1 LASIDLMLLRVHAMH
16 TYPTPRSFVTSDHP
30 AGRSLS
36 SSAREPQTEQ
46 VALVLWRLLSSLTY
60 QHATAAG
67 APPRITFSAVALV
80 LVVDD
85 EPDVR
90 LIARLVLTSA
100 GYDVIEAESGE
111 AALAHLKGDQRPMRG
126 IDGWETLRRM
136 RSEPSQSNVPVV
148 IFTAQL
154 ANASDAPKPWKDYD
168 HFLTKPF
175 DPDGLLEAV
184 KAAIGPSGD

>member
-1 LASIDLMLLRVHAMH
+1 
-16 TYPTPRSFVTSDHP
+16 
-30 AGRSLS
+30 
-36 SSAREPQTEQ
+36 
-46 VALVLWRLLSSLTY
+46 VAV
-60 QHATAAG
+60 
-67 APPRITFSAVALV
+67 V

-100 GYDVIEAESGE
+100 GYDVIEADSGE
-111 AALAHLKGDQRPMRG
+111 AALAHLEGDSRPDAVLLDVRMRG

-136 RSEPSQSNVPVV
+136 RNDPSQSDLPVV

-154 ANASDAPKPWKDYD
+154 AAAKDAPNEWKNYEY
-168 HFLTKPF
+168 FLTKPF

-184 KAAIGPSGD
+184 RAAIGPQDA

>member
-1 LASIDLMLLRVHAMH
+1 V
-16 TYPTPRSFVTSDHP
+16 P
-30 AGRSLS
+30 
-36 SSAREPQTEQ
+36 
-46 VALVLWRLLSSLTY
+46 
-60 QHATAAG
+60 
-67 APPRITFSAVALV
+67 LV

-111 AALAHLKGDQRPMRG
+111 AALDQLDNEQRPDAVLLDVRMRG

-136 RSEPSQSNVPVV
+136 RGDGSHPDLPVV

-154 ANASDAPKPWKDYD
+154 TGAKDAPGPWKDYE

-184 KAAIGPSGD
+184 QHAIGAATPEG

>member
-1 LASIDLMLLRVHAMH
+1 M
-16 TYPTPRSFVTSDHP
+16 
-30 AGRSLS
+30 
-36 SSAREPQTEQ
+36 
-46 VALVLWRLLSSLTY
+46 
-60 QHATAAG
+60 
-67 APPRITFSAVALV
+67 ALV

-85 EPDVR
+85 EADVR

-100 GYDVIEAESGE
+100 GYEVIEAESGE
-111 AALAHLKGDQRPMRG
+111 AALAHLDGERRPDAVLLDVRMRG

-136 RSEPSQSNVPVV
+136 RNDPSQSELPVV

-154 ANASDAPKPWKDYD
+154 NSARDAPNPWKDYE

-184 KAAIGPSGD
+184 RTAIGPKVDG

>member
-1 LASIDLMLLRVHAMH
+1 M
-16 TYPTPRSFVTSDHP
+16 
-30 AGRSLS
+30 
-36 SSAREPQTEQ
+36 
-46 VALVLWRLLSSLTY
+46 
-60 QHATAAG
+60 
-67 APPRITFSAVALV
+67 ALV

-111 AALAHLKGDQRPMRG
+111 AALAHLEGDTRPDAVLLDVRMRG
-126 IDGWETLRRM
+126 IDGWETLRRL
-136 RSEPSQSNVPVV
+136 RKDPSQSDLPVV

-154 ANASDAPKPWKDYD
+154 SASKDAPNPWKDYE

-184 KAAIGPSGD
+184 RAAIGPKVDD

>member
-1 LASIDLMLLRVHAMH
+1 
-16 TYPTPRSFVTSDHP
+16 
-30 AGRSLS
+30 
-36 SSAREPQTEQ
+36 
-46 VALVLWRLLSSLTY
+46 VAV
-60 QHATAAG
+60 
-67 APPRITFSAVALV
+67 V

-100 GYDVIEAESGE
+100 GYDVIEADSGE
-111 AALAHLKGDQRPMRG
+111 AALAHLEGDSRPDAVLLDVRMRG

-136 RSEPSQSNVPVV
+136 RNDPTQSDLPVV

-154 ANASDAPKPWKDYD
+154 ASAKDAPKEWKNYE

-184 KAAIGPSGD
+184 RAAIGPQDP

>member
-1 LASIDLMLLRVHAMH
+1 M
-16 TYPTPRSFVTSDHP
+16 
-30 AGRSLS
+30 
-36 SSAREPQTEQ
+36 
-46 VALVLWRLLSSLTY
+46 
-60 QHATAAG
+60 
-67 APPRITFSAVALV
+67 AVV

-90 LIARLVLTSA
+90 LVARLVLTSA

-111 AALAHLKGDQRPMRG
+111 AALAHLQGDHQPDAVLLDVRMRG
-126 IDGWETLRRM
+126 IDGWETLRRL
-136 RSEPSQSNVPVV
+136 RKDPSHTELPVV

-154 ANASDAPKPWKDYD
+154 SASRDAPNPWKGYE

-184 KAAIGPSGD
+184 ERAIGTSRD

>member
-1 LASIDLMLLRVHAMH
+1 MA
-16 TYPTPRSFVTSDHP
+16 
-30 AGRSLS
+30 
-36 SSAREPQTEQ
+36 PQSEH
-46 VALVLWRLLSSLTY
+46 VALVPFSFTWE
-60 QHATAAG
+60 HPTAAD
-67 APPRITFSAVALV
+67 AAPRITFWAVALV

-111 AALAHLKGDQRPMRG
+111 AALVHLEGEPKPDAVLLDVRMRG
-126 IDGWETLRRM
+126 IDGWETLRRL
-136 RSEPSQSNVPVV
+136 RKDPSSSELPVV

-154 ANASDAPKPWKDYD
+154 SGSSDAPKPWKDYE

-184 KAAIGPSGD
+184 KAAIGPSTDG